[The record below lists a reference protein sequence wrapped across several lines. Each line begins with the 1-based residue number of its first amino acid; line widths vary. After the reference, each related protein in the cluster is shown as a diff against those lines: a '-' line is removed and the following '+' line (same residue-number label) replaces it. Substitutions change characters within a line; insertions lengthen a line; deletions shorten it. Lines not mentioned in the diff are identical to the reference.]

1 MTQTNEDALMNQ
13 LCQDV
18 RRFTIYNHFNSL
30 YIACSGYYV
39 PSIRVTPADDK
50 ETAAAKRR
58 VTAALQARGIAV
70 FTG

>member
-1 MTQTNEDALMNQ
+1 MTQTIEDARMDQ
-13 LCQDV
+13 LCKDV
-18 RRFTIYNHFNSL
+18 RLFTVYYHFNSL
-30 YIACSGYYV
+30 YIVCTGGYV